1 MARTSILSFYLRE
14 QAKWRDEVAREHRDS
29 DSYDAAQAL
38 RAAAD
43 HVDGLEDNDPDFDP
57 LVRAGWIRNGAFLP
71 NDAAKEFLRRY
82 GYRRDSRPRD
92 LPFGLACCADS
103 NHALLLERSLRGK
116 ATKQGLRVVA
126 LRARDTRRPF
136 WESYA
141 LTTQMGVTR
150 LEEATLL
157 EIRDYLLR
165 RERG

>member
-14 QAKWRDEVAREHRDS
+14 QARWRDGVAREHGDP
-29 DSYDAAQAL
+29 DSYGGAQAL

-43 HVDGLEDNDPDFDP
+43 YVDGLGDDDHDFDT
-57 LVRAGWIRNGAFLP
+57 LVRAGWIRNGEFLP

-82 GYRRDSRPRD
+82 GYRRSARPRD
-92 LPFGLACCADS
+92 LPFGLACCADPD
-103 NHALLLERSLRGK
+103 HALLLERSLRGK
-116 ATKQGLRVVA
+116 ATKQGLRVVS

-150 LEEATLL
+150 LDEATLL
-157 EIRDYLLR
+157 EIRDYLLQC
-165 RERG
+165 ERG